1 MANGRAERVEEA
13 LLSLVD
19 AHLTASPGE
28 DEDILEDRRDEA
40 AERAR
45 EILETTY
52 GSKVARGI
60 GLGRRWLTVNSAQ
73 ERSIPRHGCPI
84 LTPPFETPHTA
95 GSVTQS
101 RNLGT
106 L

>member
-45 EILETTY
+45 EILERSVY
-52 GSKVARGI
+52 ACVVVVAKSD
-60 GLGRRWLTVNSAQ
+60 VS
-73 ERSIPRHGCPI
+73 S
-84 LTPPFETPHTA
+84 
-95 GSVTQS
+95 
-101 RNLGT
+101 
-106 L
+106 